1 MVSLRREVKSNDDVY
16 GGYRVRFGANQNTY
30 GFNPDNDD
38 YDSYPTHY
46 GDSVAI
52 NQNRERFYPSERSNE
67 KSGRMS
73 GKGKFLIALYVVIV
87 ALFIGLIIANSS
99 TITSAKE
106 TVTAKQAL
114 SEQEK
119 AYTVAGKDMSVV
131 YGGNMLQDGN
141 SNGVTV
147 GDYDYLEEG
156 APTVYTIKTNL
167 FDSFCD
173 GIGG

>member
-73 GKGKFLIALYVVIV
+73 GKGKFLIVLYVVIV
-87 ALFIGLIIANSS
+87 ALFIGLLIANST

-106 TVTAKQAL
+106 TITAKQAL

-119 AYTVAGKDMSVV
+119 GYTAAGKDMSVV
-131 YGGNMLQDGN
+131 YGGNMLQDG
-141 SNGVTV
+141 SVNGETV
-147 GDYDYLEEG
+147 GDYALIQED
-156 APTVYTIKTNL
+156 APVSYKTESNWFDNL
-167 FDSFCD
+167 CD
-173 GIGG
+173 LLG